1 MAALE
6 SRPELVSAGRLA
18 GRLVSRALA
27 AAAARVQDA
36 PLRRALLAHLG
47 PQAATWPVL
56 TASWPAF
63 DQVNVQLGV
72 EAWLASPGRAHELLG
87 VTGTRYWQSGLA
99 DLLSDGPPDPLLGS
113 PGAGSVT
120 TEPRPAG
127 PGGVTHACVSCG
139 VYLIEDQGERFALL
153 LRGPEDGT
161 PDEPVRLQVAAASQ
175 ARAGQLLGEVRRLAA
190 EHNVYRGQVISF
202 DAEDCTSAGSRPAFL
217 PRPRVGRAD
226 VVLPRDVLDGI
237 ERQVVGIARH
247 ATALRAS
254 GQHLKRGVLLHGPP
268 GTGKTHTVRYLL
280 SQLPGVTAVVLS
292 GRSLAAIGDAC
303 SIARALQ
310 PSVVVVEDVDLLA
323 GPGEVIRG
331 HPLLAGLLNEM
342 DGLGAEANVT
352 FLLTASQADVLE
364 DALAARP
371 GRIDHTARLP
381 LPDAAARRRLVRLYQ
396 GGLHIGRTS
405 AMTVVART
413 DGVTASFIREL
424 LRRAALHAAMH
435 ADSARAAHTLPRGG
449 AAPPPNGAAPHPGPL
464 ANGVATAPDV
474 ALRVTA
480 RQLTRALDELLD
492 SSHDLTRVL
501 LGSRPVHGSDAVIR
515 PVLPRLRPTPAPTPT
530 PAPLSP
536 HQPPP
541 PLTPQHLGPGSDR
554 QPS

>member
-1 MAALE
+1 MAALD

-18 GRLVSRALA
+18 GRLAGRAIAL
-27 AAAARVQDA
+27 AAARVQEA

-47 PQAATWPVL
+47 PQAAAWPVL
-56 TASWPAF
+56 TTSWPAF

-72 EAWLASPGRAHELLG
+72 QAWLAGPGRSHELLG
-87 VTGTRYWQSGLA
+87 VTGARYWQAGLA

-113 PGAGSVT
+113 PAVGSVT

-127 PGGVTHACVSCG
+127 PGGVTHPCVSCG
-139 VYLIEDQGERFALL
+139 VYLIEDRGERFALL
-153 LRGPEDGT
+153 LRGPEDGS
-161 PDEPVRLQVAAASQ
+161 PDEPVRLQVAGASQ
-175 ARAGQLLGEVRRLAA
+175 ARAGQLLGGVRRLAA

-202 DAEDCTSAGSRPAFL
+202 DAEDCAAAGSRPAFL
-217 PRPRVGRAD
+217 ARPRIGRAE
-226 VVLPRDVLDGI
+226 VVLPRELLDGI

-280 SQLPGVTAVVLS
+280 SQLPGVTVIVLS
-292 GRSLAAIGDAC
+292 GGSLAAIGEAC

-310 PSVVVVEDVDLLA
+310 PSFVVVEDVDLLA
-323 GPGEVIRG
+323 RPGETVGG
-331 HPLLAGLLNEM
+331 HPLLARLLNEM
-342 DGLGAEANVT
+342 DGLGADANVT

-381 LPDAAARRRLVRLYQ
+381 LPDTAARRRLVRLYQ
-396 GGLHIGRTS
+396 GGLHIGRAS

-435 ADSARAAHTLPRGG
+435 ADGVRAART
-449 AAPPPNGAAPHPGPL
+449 PPVNGSGPAVNGLSPHAGPLVNGAVVEPGIP
-464 ANGVATAPDV
+464 
-474 ALRVTA
+474 LRVTA
-480 RQLTRALDELLD
+480 RQLNRALDELLD

-501 LGSRPVHGSDAVIR
+501 LGSRPAHGSDAVIR
-515 PVLPRLRPTPAPTPT
+515 PVLPRLRPTPAPLPPT
-530 PAPLSP
+530 SNP
-536 HQPPP
+536 
-541 PLTPQHLGPGSDR
+541 R
-554 QPS
+554 R

>member
-1 MAALE
+1 VGIPGIPRGRLGNPSWLIAALD
-6 SRPELVSAGRLA
+6 SRPELVTAGRLA

-27 AAAARVQDA
+27 MAAARVQDT
-36 PLRRALLAHLG
+36 PLRRVMLTHLG

-72 EAWLASPGRAHELLG
+72 EAWLAGPGRAHELLG
-87 VTGTRYWQSGLA
+87 VTGARYWQSGLA
-99 DLLSDGPPDPLLGS
+99 DLLSDGPPDPLLG
-113 PGAGSVT
+113 GASH
-120 TEPRPAG
+120 P
-127 PGGVTHACVSCG
+127 CVSCG
-139 VYLIEDQGERFALL
+139 VYLIEDYGDRFALL
-153 LRGPEDGT
+153 LRGPEDGS

-190 EHNVYRGQVISF
+190 AHSVYRGQVISF
-202 DAEDCTSAGSRPAFL
+202 DAEDCAAAGSRPAFQA
-217 PRPRVGRAD
+217 RPRVSRSD

-292 GRSLAAIGDAC
+292 GGSLAAIGEAC

-310 PSVVVVEDVDLLA
+310 PSVVVVEDVDLVA
-323 GPGEVIRG
+323 GPGEVVRG
-331 HPLLAGLLNEM
+331 HPRLARLLNEM
-342 DGLGAEANVT
+342 DGLGADANVT
-352 FLLTASQADVLE
+352 FLLTASQPDVLE

-381 LPDAAARRRLVRLYQ
+381 LPDAAARRRLIRLYQ
-396 GGLHIGRTS
+396 GRLRIGRTS

-435 ADSARAAHTLPRGG
+435 ADGARAAQTLPRGG
-449 AAPPPNGAAPHPGPL
+449 AAAPANGADPL
-464 ANGVATAPDV
+464 ANGGAPHPDPLANGADPLANGAARGADV
-474 ALRVTA
+474 PLRVTA
-480 RQLTRALDELLD
+480 RQLSRALDELLD

-501 LGSRPVHGSDAVIR
+501 LGSRPVHGADAVIR
-515 PVLPRLRPTPAPTPT
+515 PVLPRLRPTPTPT
-530 PAPLSP
+530 STPLPPTSAP
-536 HQPPP
+536 
-541 PLTPQHLGPGSDR
+541 R
-554 QPS
+554 R

>member
-1 MAALE
+1 MGIPGIPRGRLGNPSWLIAALD
-6 SRPELVSAGRLA
+6 SRPELVSAVRLA
-18 GRLVSRALA
+18 SRLVSRALA
-27 AAAARVQDA
+27 MAAARVQDA

-47 PQAATWPVL
+47 PQAAAWPVL

-72 EAWLASPGRAHELLG
+72 EAWLAGPGRAHELLG
-87 VTGTRYWQSGLA
+87 VTGARYWQSGLA

-113 PGAGSVT
+113 PGVGSVT

-127 PGGVTHACVSCG
+127 PGGITHPCVSCG
-139 VYLIEDQGERFALL
+139 VYLIEDAGQRFALL
-153 LRGPEDGT
+153 LHGPGDGS
-161 PDEPVRLQVAAASQ
+161 PDEPVRVEVAAASQ
-175 ARAGQLLGEVRRLAA
+175 ARAGQLLDELRRLAVM
-190 EHNVYRGQVISF
+190 HNVYRGQVISF
-202 DAEDCTSAGSRPAFL
+202 DAGDCAAAGSRPAFL
-217 PRPRVGRAD
+217 ARPRVSRSG

-268 GTGKTHTVRYLL
+268 GTGKTLTVRYLL

-292 GRSLAAIGDAC
+292 GGSLPAIGDAC

-310 PSVVVVEDVDLLA
+310 PSVVVVEDVDRLA
-323 GPGEVIRG
+323 GPGEAIRG
-331 HPLLAGLLNEM
+331 HPLLARLLTEM
-342 DGLGAEANVT
+342 DGLGADANVT

-371 GRIDHTARLP
+371 GRIDHTAQLP

-396 GGLHIGRTS
+396 GRLRIGRTS
-405 AMTVVART
+405 AVAVVART

-435 ADSARAAHTLPRGG
+435 ANGARVTRPLPLGG
-449 AAPPPNGAAPHPGPL
+449 AGPPVHGTAPPAEPL
-464 ANGVATAPDV
+464 ASSVVSGPDGP
-474 ALRVTA
+474 LRVTA
-480 RQLTRALDELLD
+480 RQLNRALDELLD
-492 SSHDLTRVL
+492 SSHELTRVL
-501 LGSRPVHGSDAVIR
+501 LGSRPVNGA
-515 PVLPRLRPTPAPTPT
+515 
-530 PAPLSP
+530 
-536 HQPPP
+536 
-541 PLTPQHLGPGSDR
+541 
-554 QPS
+554 

>member
-1 MAALE
+1 VGIPGIPRGRLGNSSWLIAALD

-18 GRLVSRALA
+18 GRLISRAIALA
-27 AAAARVQDA
+27 AARGQES
-36 PLRRALLAHLG
+36 PLRRVLLNHLG
-47 PQAATWPVL
+47 PPAATWPVL

-72 EAWLASPGRAHELLG
+72 EAWLAGPGRAHQLVG
-87 VTGTRYWQSGLA
+87 VTGARYWQADLA

-113 PGAGSVT
+113 PGVGSVT
-120 TEPRPAG
+120 TESRPAG
-127 PGGVTHACVSCG
+127 PGGVTHPCVSCG
-139 VYLIEDQGERFALL
+139 VYLIEDRGQRFALL
-153 LRGPEDGT
+153 LRGPEDGN
-161 PDEPVRLQVAAASQ
+161 PDEPVRLQVAGASQ
-175 ARAGQLLGEVRRLAA
+175 ARAGQLLDEVRRLAA
-190 EHNVYRGQVISF
+190 EHNVYRGQVVSF
-202 DAEDCTSAGSRPAFL
+202 DAEDCAAAGSRPAFL
-217 PRPRVGRAD
+217 TRPRIGRAE
-226 VVLPRDVLDGI
+226 VVLPRDLLDGI

-247 ATALRAS
+247 ASALRAS

-280 SQLPGVTAVVLS
+280 GQLPGVTAVVLS
-292 GRSLAAIGDAC
+292 GGSLAAIGEAC

-310 PSVVVVEDVDLLA
+310 PSVVVVEDVDQLA
-323 GPGEVIRG
+323 GPGEPVRG
-331 HPLLAGLLNEM
+331 HWLLARLLNEM

-364 DALAARP
+364 DALAGRP

-396 GGLHIGRTS
+396 GGLHIGRAS

-435 ADSARAAHTLPRGG
+435 ADATRSVGTPPGG
-449 AAPPPNGAAPHPGPL
+449 GTAPAVNGVAPDAQPS
-464 ANGVATAPDV
+464 ANGVATEPGV

-480 RQLTRALDELLD
+480 RQLNRALDELLD

-501 LGSRPVHGSDAVIR
+501 LGSRPAHGADAVIR
-515 PVLPRLRPTPAPTPT
+515 PVLPHLRPAPAPTQLPPT
-530 PAPLSP
+530 S
-536 HQPPP
+536 
-541 PLTPQHLGPGSDR
+541 TPR
-554 QPS
+554 R

>member
-1 MAALE
+1 VGIPGIPRGRLGNPSWLIAALD
-6 SRPELVSAGRLA
+6 SRPELASAGRLA

-27 AAAARVQDA
+27 MAAARVQDA

-72 EAWLASPGRAHELLG
+72 EAWLAGPGRAHELLG
-87 VTGTRYWQSGLA
+87 VTGARYWQSGLA

-113 PGAGSVT
+113 PGVGSVT

-127 PGGVTHACVSCG
+127 PGGAAHPCVSCG
-139 VYLIEDQGERFALL
+139 VYLIEDRGERFALL
-153 LRGPEDGT
+153 LRGPEDGS
-161 PDEPVRLQVAAASQ
+161 PDEPVRLQVAGASQ

-190 EHNVYRGQVISF
+190 EHNVYRGQVLSF
-202 DAEDCTSAGSRPAFL
+202 DAGDCTAAGSRPAFL
-217 PRPRVGRAD
+217 ARPRVGRAD
-226 VVLPRDVLDGI
+226 VVLPRDVLGGI

-254 GQHLKRGVLLHGPP
+254 GLHLKRGVLLHGPP

-292 GRSLAAIGDAC
+292 GGSLAAIGDAC

-323 GPGEVIRG
+323 GPGEAIRG
-331 HPLLAGLLNEM
+331 HPLLARLLNEM

-381 LPDAAARRRLVRLYQ
+381 LPDVAARRRLVRLYQ

-405 AMTVVART
+405 AVTVVART
-413 DGVTASFIREL
+413 DGVTASFMREL

-435 ADSARAAHTLPRGG
+435 ADGARAARPMPADG
-449 AAPPPNGAAPHPGPL
+449 AGPPANGAAPHPGL
-464 ANGVATAPDV
+464 VANGEATSPGV
-474 ALRVTA
+474 PLRVTA

-492 SSHDLTRVL
+492 SSHDLTRIL
-501 LGSRPVHGSDAVIR
+501 LGSRPVNGADAVIR
-515 PVLPRLRPTPAPTPT
+515 PVLPRLRPTPTPLP
-530 PAPLSP
+530 PAG
-536 HQPPP
+536 QP
-541 PLTPQHLGPGSDR
+541 R
-554 QPS
+554 R

>member
-1 MAALE
+1 MAALD
-6 SRPELVSAGRLA
+6 SRPELASAGRLA
-18 GRLVSRALA
+18 GRLVSWALA
-27 AAAARVQDA
+27 MAAARVQDA
-36 PLRRALLAHLG
+36 PLRRTLLAHLG

-72 EAWLASPGRAHELLG
+72 EAWLAAPGRAHELLG
-87 VTGTRYWQSGLA
+87 VTGARYWQSGLA

-113 PGAGSVT
+113 PGVGSVT

-127 PGGVTHACVSCG
+127 PGGATHPCVSCG
-139 VYLIEDQGERFALL
+139 VYLIEDRGERFALL
-153 LRGPEDGT
+153 LRGPEDGR

-175 ARAGQLLGEVRRLAA
+175 ARAGQLLGAVRRLTA
-190 EHNVYRGQVISF
+190 EHNVYRGQLVSF
-202 DAEDCTSAGSRPAFL
+202 DAEDCTAAASRPAFL
-217 PRPRVGRAD
+217 ARPRVGRAD

-292 GRSLAAIGDAC
+292 GGSLAAIGEAC
-303 SIARALQ
+303 SIARTLQ

-323 GPGEVIRG
+323 GPGEAIRG
-331 HPLLAGLLNEM
+331 HPLLARLLNEM
-342 DGLGAEANVT
+342 DGLGADANVT

-381 LPDAAARRRLVRLYQ
+381 LPDAVARRRLVRLYQ

-435 ADSARAAHTLPRGG
+435 ADGARAARTRPRSAG
-449 AAPPPNGAAPHPGPL
+449 PPLNGAAPHPGPL
-464 ANGVATAPDV
+464 ANGTATAPEV
-474 ALRVTA
+474 PLRVTA

-501 LGSRPVHGSDAVIR
+501 LGSRPVHGADAVIR

-530 PAPLSP
+530 PAPLPST
-536 HQPPP
+536 Q
-541 PLTPQHLGPGSDR
+541 GPGKVS
-554 QPS
+554 

>member
-1 MAALE
+1 MAALD
-6 SRPELVSAGRLA
+6 SRPELASAGRLA
-18 GRLVSRALA
+18 GRLVGRALA
-27 AAAARVQDA
+27 MAAARVQDA
-36 PLRRALLAHLG
+36 PLRRAVLAHLG

-56 TASWPAF
+56 TTSWPAF

-72 EAWLASPGRAHELLG
+72 EAWLAAPGRAHELLG
-87 VTGTRYWQSGLA
+87 VTGARYWQSGLA

-113 PGAGSVT
+113 PGVGSVT

-127 PGGVTHACVSCG
+127 PGVTHPCVSCG
-139 VYLIEDQGERFALL
+139 VYLM
-153 LRGPEDGT
+153 LRGPEDGR
-161 PDEPVRLQVAAASQ
+161 PDEPVRLQVTGASQ
-175 ARAGQLLGEVRRLAA
+175 ARAGQLLGAVRRLAA
-190 EHNVYRGQVISF
+190 EHNVYHGQVISF
-202 DAEDCTSAGSRPAFL
+202 DAEECTAAGSRPAFL
-217 PRPRVGRAD
+217 ARPRVGRAD

-280 SQLPGVTAVVLS
+280 SQLPGVTSVVLS
-292 GRSLAAIGDAC
+292 GGSLAAIGDAC

-323 GPGEVIRG
+323 GPGEAIRG
-331 HPLLAGLLNEM
+331 HPLLARLLSEM
-342 DGLGAEANVT
+342 DGLGADANVT

-364 DALAARP
+364 DALSARP

-381 LPDAAARRRLVRLYQ
+381 LPDAVARRRLVRLYQ

-405 AMTVVART
+405 AISVVART

-424 LRRAALHAAMH
+424 LRRAALQAAMH
-435 ADSARAAHTLPRGG
+435 ADGARPARTPPPGGG
-449 AAPPPNGAAPHPGPL
+449 AGPPRNGAAPHPGPL
-464 ANGVATAPDV
+464 GNGAATATAVP
-474 ALRVTA
+474 LRVTA

-501 LGSRPVHGSDAVIR
+501 LGSRPVHGADAVIR
-515 PVLPRLRPTPAPTPT
+515 PVLPRLRPTPAPTP
-530 PAPLSP
+530 APL
-536 HQPPP
+536 PPTSHP
-541 PLTPQHLGPGSDR
+541 R
-554 QPS
+554 R

>member
-1 MAALE
+1 MAALD
-6 SRPELVSAGRLA
+6 SRPELASAGRLA

-27 AAAARVQDA
+27 MAAARVQDA
-36 PLRRALLAHLG
+36 PLRRVLLAHLG

-63 DQVNVQLGV
+63 DQVNVQLAV
-72 EAWLASPGRAHELLG
+72 EAWLAGLGRAHELLG
-87 VTGTRYWQSGLA
+87 VTGARYWQSGLA

-113 PGAGSVT
+113 PGVGSVT

-127 PGGVTHACVSCG
+127 PGGATHPCVSCG

-153 LRGPEDGT
+153 LRGPEDGS

-175 ARAGQLLGEVRRLAA
+175 ARAGQLLGAVRRLAA

-202 DAEDCTSAGSRPAFL
+202 DAEDAEDAVAAGSRPAFL
-217 PRPRVGRAD
+217 ARPRVGRAD

-247 ATALRAS
+247 ATALQAS

-280 SQLPGVTAVVLS
+280 SQLPRVTAVVLS
-292 GRSLAAIGDAC
+292 GGSLAAIGDAC

-310 PSVVVVEDVDLLA
+310 PSVVVVEDVDRLA
-323 GPGEVIRG
+323 GPGEAIRG
-331 HPLLAGLLNEM
+331 HPLLARLLNEM
-342 DGLGAEANVT
+342 DGLGADANVT

-405 AMTVVART
+405 TVTVVART

-435 ADSARAAHTLPRGG
+435 ADGARTTRARPRGG
-449 AAPPPNGAAPHPGPL
+449 ANSPLNGAVPHPDPL
-464 ANGVATAPDV
+464 ANGMATAPDV
-474 ALRVTA
+474 PQAGPVPLRVTA

-501 LGSRPVHGSDAVIR
+501 LGSRPVHGADAVIR

-530 PAPLSP
+530 PAPLPPTS
-536 HQPPP
+536 QP
-541 PLTPQHLGPGSDR
+541 R
-554 QPS
+554 R

>member
-1 MAALE
+1 MAVLE

-18 GRLVSRALA
+18 GRLVGRAIA
-27 AAAARVQDA
+27 MAAARVQES
-36 PLRRALLAHLG
+36 PLRRALLAQLG
-47 PQAATWPVL
+47 AQAAAWPVL

-63 DQVNVQLGV
+63 DQVNVQLGI
-72 EAWLASPGRAHELLG
+72 EAWLAGPGRRHELLG
-87 VTGTRYWQSGLA
+87 VTGARYWSSGLA

-113 PGAGSVT
+113 PGVGSVS
-120 TEPRPAG
+120 TEPRPTG
-127 PGGVTHACVSCG
+127 PGGVTHPCVSCG
-139 VYLIEDQGERFALL
+139 VYLIEERGERFALL

-161 PDEPVRLQVAAASQ
+161 PDEPVRLQVAGASQ
-175 ARAGQLLGEVRRLAA
+175 ARAGQLLDEIRRLAA
-190 EHNVYRGQVISF
+190 GHSVYRGQVISF
-202 DAEDCTSAGSRPAFL
+202 DAEDCAVAGSRPAFL
-217 PRPRVGRAD
+217 ARPRLSRAD
-226 VVLPRDVLDGI
+226 VVLPRDLLDGI

-280 SQLPGVTAVVLS
+280 GQLPGVTAIVLS
-292 GRSLAAIGDAC
+292 GGSLAAIGEAC

-323 GPGEVIRG
+323 GPGEAVRG
-331 HPLLAGLLNEM
+331 HPLLARLLNEM
-342 DGLGAEANVT
+342 DGLGADANVT

-364 DALAARP
+364 DALATRP

-396 GGLHIGRTS
+396 GGLHIGRAS
-405 AMTVVART
+405 AMTVVTRT

-435 ADSARAAHTLPRGG
+435 ADGARAAH
-449 AAPPPNGAAPHPGPL
+449 PPPPDGTGPAGNGAAPGYGPL
-464 ANGVATAPDV
+464 ANGAAAGPGAP
-474 ALRVTA
+474 LRVTG
-480 RQLTRALDELLD
+480 RQLNRALDELLD

-501 LGSRPVHGSDAVIR
+501 LGSRPVHGADAVIR
-515 PVLPRLRPTPAPTPT
+515 PALPRLRPTPTPLPPTST
-530 PAPLSP
+530 P
-536 HQPPP
+536 
-541 PLTPQHLGPGSDR
+541 R
-554 QPS
+554 

>member
-1 MAALE
+1 MAALD
-6 SRPELVSAGRLA
+6 SRPELVTAGRLA

-27 AAAARVQDA
+27 LAAARVQDA

-47 PQAATWPVL
+47 PQAAAWPVL
-56 TASWPAF
+56 TTSWPTF
-63 DQVNVQLGV
+63 DQVNVQLAV
-72 EAWLASPGRAHELLG
+72 EAWLAGPGRSHELLG

-113 PGAGSVT
+113 PGVGSVT

-127 PGGVTHACVSCG
+127 PGGVTHPCVSCG
-139 VYLIEDQGERFALL
+139 VYLIDDAGERLALL
-153 LRGPEDGT
+153 LRGPEDGS
-161 PDEPVRLQVAAASQ
+161 PDEPVRLQVAGASQ
-175 ARAGQLLGEVRRLAA
+175 ARAGQLLGAVRRLAA
-190 EHNVYRGQVISF
+190 AHNVYRGQVISF
-202 DAEDCTSAGSRPAFL
+202 DAGDCAAAGSRPAFL
-217 PRPRVGRAD
+217 ARPQVGRSE

-292 GRSLAAIGDAC
+292 GGSLHAIGDAC
-303 SIARALQ
+303 GIARALQ

-323 GPGEVIRG
+323 GPGEAIRG
-331 HPLLAGLLNEM
+331 HPLLARLLNEM
-342 DGLGAEANVT
+342 DGPGADANVT
-352 FLLTASQADVLE
+352 FLLTAGQAEVLE

-396 GGLHIGRTS
+396 GRLHIGRTS

-435 ADSARAAHTLPRGG
+435 ADGARAARTLPRGG
-449 AAPPPNGAAPHPGPL
+449 AGPPVNGTAPHPGPL
-464 ANGVATAPDV
+464 ASGVATEPGV
-474 ALRVTA
+474 PLRVTA
-480 RQLTRALDELLD
+480 RQLSRALDELLD

-501 LGSRPVHGSDAVIR
+501 LGSRPVHGADAVIR
-515 PVLPRLRPTPAPTPT
+515 PVLPRLRPTPTPLPPTSAP
-530 PAPLSP
+530 
-536 HQPPP
+536 H
-541 PLTPQHLGPGSDR
+541 R
-554 QPS
+554 